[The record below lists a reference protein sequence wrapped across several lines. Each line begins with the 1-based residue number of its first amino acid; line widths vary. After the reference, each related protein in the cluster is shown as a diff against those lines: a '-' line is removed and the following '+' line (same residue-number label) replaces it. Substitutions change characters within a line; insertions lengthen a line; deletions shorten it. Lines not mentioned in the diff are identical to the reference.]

1 MARIAMRKKPR
12 KMEEAEMD
20 ITPMIDCTFLLLIF
34 FIVTSNMEKKS
45 PIPMPLVK
53 RGAVAVEKN
62 SVIISIDRSTDG
74 SAVTYTSDD
83 VDTKNR
89 VGGSPSDQDEAVVGF
104 IRDNI
109 TTKNKK
115 DVIIKANKELKLRD
129 VHKVMSAASQAEI
142 EHLYIGVQE
151 QK

>member
-1 MARIAMRKKPR
+1 MRKKPR

-74 SAVTYTSDD
+74 SAIAYTSDD

-89 VGGSPSDQDEAVVGF
+89 VGGSPTDQDEAVVGY
-104 IRDNI
+104 IRDSI

-129 VHKVMSAASQAEI
+129 VHKVMTAASQAEI